1 MGGFSTA
8 CLVKYSDV
16 GGIKNRNSLA
26 ASQESPSILGTIFSN
41 LMSATEK
48 KNQSLFSRS
57 TCNKKK
63 HVTLLRIMGFSI
75 FIVVQV
81 SPHYIS

>member
-41 LMSATEK
+41 LMSATGKKTSHYFLAQHATK
-48 KNQSLFSRS
+48 KNMLP
-57 TCNKKK
+57 C
-63 HVTLLRIMGFSI
+63 
-75 FIVVQV
+75 
-81 SPHYIS
+81 

>member
-48 KNQSLFSRS
+48 KPVIIFSL
-57 TCNKKK
+57 NMQQKK
-63 HVTLLRIMGFSI
+63 HVTLLRIMGFSV